1 MLKSPYVTD
10 ISKIFDLTLDTS
22 LWAVS
27 CLKERMLYRPPNKYE
42 FVEYLDTSLKAHFR
56 L

>member
-1 MLKSPYVTD
+1 MLKSRSVTD
-10 ISKIFDLTLDTS
+10 ISTIFDVTLDKF
-22 LWAVS
+22 LWTVS